1 MVRLNLSSDDVKI
14 VKIQLSS
21 LKNAKKYINVRKKQ
35 SSIWRIN
42 KDFYLNNPKS
52 LTTLKKS
59 LNNRTSKNRKII

>member
-21 LKNAKKYINVRKKQ
+21 LKNTKKYINVRKKQ

-42 KDFYLNNPKS
+42 KDFYLNNPKN